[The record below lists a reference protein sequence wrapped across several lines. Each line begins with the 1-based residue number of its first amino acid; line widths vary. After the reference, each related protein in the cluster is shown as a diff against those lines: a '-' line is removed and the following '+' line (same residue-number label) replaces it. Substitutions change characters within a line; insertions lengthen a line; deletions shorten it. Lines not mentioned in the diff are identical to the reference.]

1 MPRLFIAAIIPE
13 EIKKELLSQKLRKKF
28 GENLRWTPS
37 QNLHLTLAFLGWVEK
52 EKIEKIKKILR
63 EATGKVSPP
72 LFLKLTKISLG
83 PDPKKPRL
91 VWVEGKA
98 NNEFLN
104 FVEKLKQELIREG
117 IFVDQKYSFRPH
129 LTLAR
134 AKGKELWG
142 KNIEEKIDLTFPVR
156 EIALMESQ
164 LKREGAEY
172 TILESYSLKS

>member
-28 GENLRWTPS
+28 GENLRWTLS

-63 EATGKVSPP
+63 ETMSKISSSY
-72 LFLKLTKISLG
+72 FLKLTKISLG

-91 VWVEGKA
+91 VWAEGKA

-104 FVEKLKQELIREG
+104 FVEKLKQELIKEG
-117 IFVDQKYSFRPH
+117 IFVDQKHSFRPH

-134 AKGKELWG
+134 AKGKDLWG
-142 KNIEEKIDLTFPVR
+142 KKIEEKIDLIFPIK

-172 TILESYSLKS
+172 VVLESVKLKE